1 MSDADRADSH
11 TARSSAPVAAIV
23 APVLAFGATF
33 LARKVLSSAYRGLTG
48 SSVPDYRDEK
58 ASLSSIIAWAAV
70 SGATIA
76 VVEALIFRNTARFF
90 DD

>member
-1 MSDADRADSH
+1 MSDDDRSDSPVRH
-11 TARSSAPVAAIV
+11 SNAPVAAIV

-33 LARKVLSSAYRGLTG
+33 VARKILTSAYRGLTG
-48 SSVPDYRDEK
+48 SSVPDYRDEN
-58 ASLSSIIAWAAV
+58 ASLPSIIAWAAL

-76 VVEALIFRNTARFF
+76 VVEALIFRNTAHLF